1 MLIYF
6 CVMALQMT
14 ENASAGSCAPSLLI
28 CIKIM
33 VKKLAKSRWVFEK
46 MRKIK
51 AKSRCSIYCTACAQ
65 KVTVLSV

>member
-1 MLIYF
+1 
-6 CVMALQMT
+6 MALQMT

-46 MRKIK
+46 M
-51 AKSRCSIYCTACAQ
+51 
-65 KVTVLSV
+65 